1 MEEHIENIE
10 RHLIHDLKQ
19 GSHKAFDKIY
29 QMYSKRL
36 YAYSLQFTKSSEE
49 SEEIV
54 TARAR
59 SFLSKAAD
67 LTDGRKSA
75 WQRTVSLLM
84 EILWPEE
91 ESAWGNVF
99 CFPIIETGSG

>member
-54 TARAR
+54 QEVQV
-59 SFLSKAAD
+59 FLEDFYNS
-67 LTDGRKSA
+67 LCLRKFERKNKFEVTNWRPFHFLCFA
-75 WQRTVSLLM
+75 VNRYQRHS
-84 EILWPEE
+84 
-91 ESAWGNVF
+91 S
-99 CFPIIETGSG
+99 